1 MSIMIDPIT
10 QIPIASELFPVLPLV
25 FIAKSS
31 LVQIILKIFAF
42 VKINILYLQYIRNL
56 NILK

>member
-1 MSIMIDPIT
+1 MIDPIT